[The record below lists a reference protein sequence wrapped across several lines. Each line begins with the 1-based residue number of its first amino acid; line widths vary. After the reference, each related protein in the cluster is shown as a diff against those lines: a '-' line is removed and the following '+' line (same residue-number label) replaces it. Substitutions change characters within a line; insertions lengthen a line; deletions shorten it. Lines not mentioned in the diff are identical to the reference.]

1 MKLTFLK
8 RFLVEDFPSQQAW
21 IGELLNPLNQAFEQL
36 SQAMNKSLTIAD
48 NLDAETQEITFTG
61 SDTVTFKVL
70 TKNRPK
76 GVIVSNFVTVS
87 GAAPTAA
94 VQPVW
99 SYNST
104 EQTVTINSWFGGLSS
119 TAKYRVTLFVHTI

>member
-36 SQAMNKSLTIAD
+36 SQALNKNLTISD

-61 SDTVTFKVL
+61 SDTVTFKVA

-87 GAAPTAA
+87 GTAPTAA

-99 SYNST
+99 SYSST

-119 TAKYRVTLFVHTI
+119 TAKYRVTLFIHTI

>member
-36 SQAMNKSLTIAD
+36 NQAMNKSLTIAD
-48 NLDAETQEITFTG
+48 NLDAETQEITFNG
-61 SDTVTFKVL
+61 SDTVSFKVS

-87 GAAPTAA
+87 GTAPTAA

-99 SYNST
+99 SYSST
-104 EQTVTINSWFGGLSS
+104 EQTVTINSWFGGLSAS
-119 TAKYRVTLFVHTI
+119 AKYRVTLFIHTI

>member
-8 RFLVEDFPSQQAW
+8 RFLVEDFPSQQSW

-61 SDTVTFKVL
+61 SDTVTFKVA

-76 GVIVSNFVTVS
+76 GVLVSNFVTVS
-87 GAAPTAA
+87 GTAPTAA

-99 SYNST
+99 SYSST
-104 EQTVTINSWFGGLSS
+104 DQTVTINSWFGGLSS
-119 TAKYRVTLFVHTI
+119 TAKYRVTFFIHTV

>member
-61 SDTVTFKVL
+61 SDTVTFKVA

-76 GVIVSNFVTVS
+76 GVLVSNFVTVS
-87 GAAPTAA
+87 GSAPTAA

-99 SYNST
+99 SYSST
-104 EQTVTINSWFGGLSS
+104 DQTVTINSWFGGLSS
-119 TAKYRVTLFVHTI
+119 TAKYRVTFFIHTV

>member
-1 MKLTFLK
+1 MKIPK
-8 RFLVEDFPSQQAW
+8 MPRFLVEDFPSQQAW
-21 IGELLNPLNQAFEQL
+21 IGELLNPLNNAFEQIN
-36 SQAMNKSLTIAD
+36 QALNKSLTIAD

-61 SDTVTFKVL
+61 SETVSFKVS

-87 GAAPTAA
+87 GTAPTAA

-104 EQTVTINSWFGGLSS
+104 DRTVTINSWFGGLSS
-119 TAKYRVTLFVHTI
+119 TAKYRVTLFIHTI

>member
-36 SQAMNKSLTIAD
+36 SQALNKNLTIGD
-48 NLDAETQEITFTG
+48 NLDAEIQEITFTG
-61 SDTVTFKVL
+61 SDTVSFKVA
-70 TKNRPK
+70 TKSRPK
-76 GVIVSNFVTVS
+76 GVVVSNFSTVS
-87 GAAPTAA
+87 GSAPTSA

-99 SYNST
+99 TYNST
-104 EQTVTINSWFGGLSS
+104 NQTITISSWFGGLSAS
-119 TAKYRVTLFVHTI
+119 AKYRVTLFIHTT

>member
-36 SQAMNKSLTIAD
+36 SQALNKNLTISD

-61 SDTVTFKVL
+61 SDTVTFKVT

-87 GAAPTAA
+87 GTAPTAA

-99 SYNST
+99 SYSST
-104 EQTVTINSWFGGLSS
+104 DQTVTINSWFGGLTS
-119 TAKYRVTLFVHTI
+119 TAKYRVTLFIHTI